1 MSTSPTSPKTHW
13 YQTVLML
20 DQPHRLKR
28 GQALEGTIEL
38 EPGSSPGEKRQL
50 NVVVSYDVT
59 EGQEGDRDRSNVGG
73 VDPEDREFFR
83 EFVVQ

>member
-13 YQTVLML
+13 YQTILML
-20 DQPHRLKR
+20 DQPHHLKA

-38 EPGSSPGEKRQL
+38 EPGSNPGEKRQL

-59 EGQEGDRDRSNVGG
+59 EGKEGDRDWSEGG